1 MLVIIDNYDSFT
13 YNLVQYF
20 MELGQQVKV
29 VPNDQTSLA
38 EIESIASG
46 LVISPGPSSP
56 AQAGISVEA
65 VKYFTGKLPILGIC
79 LGHQCIGEAFDY
91 KVVKAS
97 KVVHGKRSPIR
108 HNNSP
113 LFAGTPE
120 NQIVA
125 RYHSLIIQ
133 QPVVSPLVVS
143 AVSSDNGEEEIM
155 AIEHIHLPIF
165 GIQFHPESIA
175 TEFGKKILNNFLTI
189 TGLTPA
195 TRAA

>member
-29 VPNDQTSLA
+29 VRNDQTSLSQ
-38 EIESIASG
+38 IEAIASG

-79 LGHQCIGEAFDY
+79 LGHQCIGEAFGYD
-91 KVVKAS
+91 VVKAT
-97 KVVHGKRSPIR
+97 KVMHGKRAPIR
-108 HNNSP
+108 HNNSR

-125 RYHSLIIQ
+125 RYHSLIVQ
-133 QPVVSPLVVS
+133 QPVMHPLTIS
-143 AVSSDNGEEEIM
+143 AVSNDDGEDEIM
-155 AIEHIHLPIF
+155 AIEHMDLPIF

-189 TGLTPA
+189 TRLTPS
-195 TRAA
+195 TIAA